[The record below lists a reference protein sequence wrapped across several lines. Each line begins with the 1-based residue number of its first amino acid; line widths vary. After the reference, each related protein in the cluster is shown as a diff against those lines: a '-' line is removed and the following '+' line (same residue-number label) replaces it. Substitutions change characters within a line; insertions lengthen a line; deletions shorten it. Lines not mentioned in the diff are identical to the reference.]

1 MTSESVS
8 AVVVGIVAD
17 GKNWTFLSSGLK
29 GSAPE
34 RAKKVAVV
42 GQGRNG
48 LWSAGTL
55 EKDAD
60 WFGGCGRYRQCLL
73 GSSLESPKK
82 QLGTYPT
89 YVAAHSVMLAVP
101 LHQAT

>member
-17 GKNWTFLSSGLK
+17 GKNWAFLSSGLE

-42 GQGRNG
+42 EEGGNG
-48 LWSAGTL
+48 LWSAGAL
-55 EKDAD
+55 ERDAD
-60 WFGGCGRYRQCLL
+60 WCGGCGRYRQCLL
-73 GSSLESPKK
+73 
-82 QLGTYPT
+82 
-89 YVAAHSVMLAVP
+89 VV
-101 LHQAT
+101 